1 LPVFDYINL
10 AIISGVLWILIAR
23 SLGKKPVDRDFA
35 VVRIGV
41 FCFGTLAL
49 WDNIV
54 GHRLSPSDSEPFG
67 FAALLACLGYVAAR
81 RTLERDVELGE
92 IQRELDLARRIQLS
106 ILPGAFPPSA
116 DFRVAA
122 RYVPMTSVAGDLYDF
137 LVSGNRQ
144 AGLFIADVSGHG
156 VPAAL
161 IASMVKMAATS
172 QRESAAHPARLLAGM
187 NTALCGNTQGQYVTA
202 AYVYLDAETLEM
214 RYAAAGHP
222 AMLLLRNGTVTEV
235 AENGLLLAA
244 STAAAYSEKTL
255 PLEHGDRLLLYTDG
269 LVEARNSEGRLF
281 GEEALMA
288 VFRDTMDL
296 SPDDAADRMIAAVE
310 QWSQSQDDDL
320 TVLLCDFLGAG

>member
-1 LPVFDYINL
+1 
-10 AIISGVLWILIAR
+10 
-23 SLGKKPVDRDFA
+23 
-35 VVRIGV
+35 
-41 FCFGTLAL
+41 
-49 WDNIV
+49 
-54 GHRLSPSDSEPFG
+54 
-67 FAALLACLGYVAAR
+67 
-81 RTLERDVELGE
+81 
-92 IQRELDLARRIQLS
+92 
-106 ILPGAFPPSA
+106 
-116 DFRVAA
+116 
-122 RYVPMTSVAGDLYDF
+122 
-137 LVSGNRQ
+137 
-144 AGLFIADVSGHG
+144 
-156 VPAAL
+156 
-161 IASMVKMAATS
+161 
-172 QRESAAHPARLLAGM
+172 M